1 MGKVYLPHAEQFD
14 LMNENLSKL
23 VTAISSNND
32 ITTWKGIQNV
42 VRSGIAEE
50 VFPVG
55 TLLSARHSKY
65 GNVWFEVVAHNL
77 YESAASKALNTMTL
91 MCVTAL
97 DNVQYDAREAFF
109 TFSKEWTG
117 GNTDPGKRYFTLPKT
132 IGSWEAGYYAINITQ
147 KTIPI
152 GAQLVIKGSTSVSLK
167 NCTVE
172 MYESSTSTTPLA
184 TCAWVED
191 GSYQLSAIG
200 VVNDWDRVAYGSDNY
215 KESAIR
221 QLLNST
227 AEVGSVWTP
236 QTKFD
241 RPPSW
246 ATTLDGFAGGFEEEF
261 LAAIGKVFVPCAA
274 NNTYESPDSTTPVGE
289 KYTLIDKF
297 YLASQQEVFGNSTSA
312 VSDDS
317 TIFPYYEGAINT
329 DRIKYKEGV
338 ATSWWLRTALS
349 NDANCARIVGSDGS
363 LKHTGAE
370 GWLGLVPVCNIV

>member
-147 KTIPI
+147 KTIPK
-152 GAQLVIKGSTSVSLK
+152 GAQLVILGD
-167 NCTVE
+167 
-172 MYESSTSTTPLA
+172 STTPLKKCTVELYESA
-184 TCAWVED
+184 TSASPLGTCSWVED
-191 GSYQLSAIG
+191 GSYQISAIG
-200 VVNDWDRVAYGSDNY
+200 DVNDWDRVAYGSDNY

-227 AEVGSVWTP
+227 AEAGSVWTP

-241 RPPSW
+241 RAPSW
-246 ATTLDGFAGGFEEEF
+246 ASTHDGFARGFEEEF

-274 NNTYESPDSTTPVGE
+274 NNTYESPDSTTMVGE
-289 KYTLIDKF
+289 KYTVIDKF
-297 YLASQQEVFGNSTSA
+297 YLASQREIFGTSSDIVA
-312 VSDDS
+312 DDS
-317 TIFPYYEGAINT
+317 SIFPYYEGATNV
-329 DRIKYKEGV
+329 DRIKYREGAAV
-338 ATSWWLRTALS
+338 HWGLRSPTSWDDFNVRYVS
-349 NDANCARIVGSDGS
+349 SDGS
-363 LKHTGAE
+363 VSSNGAMHSI
-370 GWLGLVPVCNIV
+370 GIAPLCTIV